1 MGLKLAISG
10 KGGVGKTTVSAL
22 ISRMLAADGARVIAI
37 DADPVPNL
45 GAALGLPEDALPE
58 SVAQLHDLIHERT
71 GAKPGAMGGLFKLNP
86 TVDDLP
92 DKLSVDADGVTLMVM
107 GTVDH
112 GGSGCVCPESVML
125 KALIQHLVLRMDEV
139 VVLDM
144 EAGVEHLGR
153 ATATGVDLMAVV
165 VNPGRRSIQAAR
177 KILPLAQDLKIK
189 RLGVILNRSGGE
201 EDEQTV
207 REILPE
213 FELLGAI
220 PERAE
225 ILAADRQGVRPF
237 DDLSDAPAELGALIR
252 TIRG

>member
-22 ISRMLAADGARVIAI
+22 LSRALAADGARVIAI

-45 GAALGLPEDALPE
+45 GAALGLPEDQLPE
-58 SVAQLHDLIHERT
+58 PVAQLHDMIHERT
-71 GAKPGAMGGLFKLNP
+71 GARPGSMGGFFKLNP
-86 TVDDLP
+86 KVDDLP
-92 DKLSVDADGVTLMVM
+92 DTLSVDVDGVKLMVM
-107 GTVDH
+107 GTVDF

-125 KALIQHLVLRMDEV
+125 KALIQHLVLARDEV
-139 VVLDM
+139 VVMDM

-153 ATATGVDLMAVV
+153 ATSMGVDLMAVV

-177 KILPLAQDLKIK
+177 KILPLARDLKIK
-189 RLGVILNRSGGE
+189 RLGVVLNRSGGS

-207 REILPE
+207 CEILPE
-213 FELLGAI
+213 FEFLGAI

-225 ILAADRQGVRPF
+225 ILAADREGVRPF
-237 DDLSDAPAELGALIR
+237 DELSAAPGELRTLLK